1 MERNSWPA
9 VAVSAPAPTPMSG
22 KPYET
27 FVALPGPRATIP
39 SASHF
44 RSTWLGSS
52 INSLRHRGYFDR
64 YVALLPDEHR
74 ATILE
79 SVAGIWLPIDV
90 AVAHYG
96 ACEALALSR
105 RDAWEIGV
113 EVTRRVHG
121 TSFSLAIRLAK
132 QAGVTPWT
140 ILAQLPRLWERVW
153 RGGGVA
159 VHKAGPKE
167 AILEVV
173 HWRLAAIPYVRHTMP
188 AVVHGVVE
196 MFCSKAYVRE
206 VPEMTSPTSLGM
218 RLQWA

>member
-1 MERNSWPA
+1 MWP
-9 VAVSAPAPTPMSG
+9 VPD
-22 KPYET
+22 
-27 FVALPGPRATIP
+27 
-39 SASHF
+39 ASHF
-44 RSTWLGSS
+44 RSTWLNSS
-52 INSLRHRGYFDR
+52 VDALRVRGYFDR
-64 YVALLPDEHR
+64 YVKLLPDAHR

-79 SVAGIWLPIDV
+79 SVAGVWLPIDV

-105 RDAWEIGV
+105 RDAWDIGV

-121 TSFSLAIRLAK
+121 TTLSLAIRLAK

-153 RGGGVA
+153 RGGA
-159 VHKAGPKE
+159 VTVHEVGPKE

-173 HWRLAAIPYVRHTMP
+173 RWRVASIPYVRYTMP
-188 AVVHGVVE
+188 AVVHGIVE
-196 MFCSKAYVRE
+196 MFCAKAYVRE
-206 VPEMTSPTSLGM
+206 VPAKTSPTSMGM

>member
-1 MERNSWPA
+1 MDDSSTARPSLA
-9 VAVSAPAPTPMSG
+9 
-22 KPYET
+22 
-27 FVALPGPRATIP
+27 PRAAVQD
-39 SASHF
+39 ASHF
-44 RSTWLGSS
+44 RSTWLNSS
-52 INSLRHRGYFDR
+52 VDALRARGHFDR
-64 YVALLPDEHR
+64 YVTLLPDEHR

-105 RDAWEIGV
+105 RDAWDIGV

-121 TSFSLAIRLAK
+121 TTLALAIRLAK

-153 RGGGVA
+153 RGGAIAIREV
-159 VHKAGPKE
+159 GPKE
-167 AILEVV
+167 AILEVMR
-173 HWRLAAIPYVRHTMP
+173 WRVAAIPYVRQTMP
-188 AVVHGVVE
+188 AVVHGIVE
-196 MFCSKAYVRE
+196 LFCAKVYVRE
-206 VPEMTSPTSLGM
+206 VPGKNSPTSLGM